1 MTYTIKELA
10 ELAGVSTRTLRWY
23 DKIGL
28 LTPTGTTEAKYRLY
42 DETSVARLQQILFYR
57 ELEFSLADIG
67 RMLNAPDFDGQE
79 ALKSHLTALTRR
91 RERIDDLIDT
101 VNKTLDDL
109 QGGKKMTDKERF
121 EAFKTEAIK
130 KNEEKYGR
138 EIRRTYGDKEIDRS
152 NDAFQSLDQ
161 KSYDRRMEIEAEI
174 FKLLKTAVLT
184 GAAPQGPAGKKIARL
199 HRDWCFFGQES
210 YHAGKHAGIAELYV
224 SDERFTVYYDSE
236 VKGCAKFLRDA
247 VAAYAEEQ
255 ESV

>member
-57 ELEFSLADIG
+57 ELEFSLAEIG
-67 RMLNAPDFDGQE
+67 
-79 ALKSHLTALTRR
+79 
-91 RERIDDLIDT
+91 
-101 VNKTLDDL
+101 
-109 QGGKKMTDKERF
+109 
-121 EAFKTEAIK
+121 
-130 KNEEKYGR
+130 
-138 EIRRTYGDKEIDRS
+138 RS

-210 YHAGKHAGIAELYV
+210 YHAGKHAKIAELYV